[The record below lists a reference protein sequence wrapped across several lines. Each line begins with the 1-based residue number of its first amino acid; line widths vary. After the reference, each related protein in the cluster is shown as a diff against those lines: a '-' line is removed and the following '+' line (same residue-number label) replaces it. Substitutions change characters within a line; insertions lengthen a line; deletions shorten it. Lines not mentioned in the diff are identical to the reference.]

1 MDQPLWTPSPQR
13 VAATQLAA
21 FTKFVAERYGAKVQ
35 GAQDYA
41 ALHAWSCSNREQ
53 FWQAIWQFCGVVGST
68 QGDDILLNRD
78 QMPGARWFPGARLNF
93 AENLLRQRDDA
104 VALVFWGEEQLKSQV
119 TWAGLYGEVSRLA
132 QALRAQGV
140 KPGDRVAA
148 YLPNLP
154 GAIIG
159 MLATASIGAVW
170 SSCSPDFGVQGV
182 LDRFGRLDVLVNFA
196 AFVGTSNLQGWVTDF
211 AHQQSEPWRSALEL
225 NLTVPFLLTQSCA
238 EALAQSGHGSVINV
252 ASIYGVLGPD
262 MSLYEGTPMGN
273 PAAYAASKGGLLQL
287 TRWLSTVMALQV
299 RVNAL
304 TPGGIM
310 RGQPASFQER
320 YVKRTPLARMGT
332 EEDMMGAAAYLASDL
347 SAYVTGQNII
357 VDGGWTAW

>member
-1 MDQPLWTPSPQR
+1 MTQTRTVHELMSLTGR
-13 VAATQLAA
+13 VAVVTGGAGHIGRALCATLAELGA
-21 FTKFVAERYGAKVQ
+21 QVVVVDWAEEPCREVAEHLHRTFDVQ
-35 GAQDYA
+35 SLSLPID
-41 ALHAWSCSNREQ
+41 LMRETE
-53 FWQAIWQFCGVVGST
+53 V
-68 QGDDILLNRD
+68 
-78 QMPGARWFPGARLNF
+78 
-93 AENLLRQRDDA
+93 
-104 VALVFWGEEQLKSQV
+104 KSV
-119 TWAGLYGEVSRLA
+119 CPR
-132 QALRAQGV
+132 
-140 KPGDRVAA
+140 
-148 YLPNLP
+148 
-154 GAIIG
+154 I
-159 MLATASIGAVW
+159 
-170 SSCSPDFGVQGV
+170 
-182 LDRFGRLDVLVNFA
+182 LDRFGRLDVLVNCA

-211 AHQQSEPWRSALEL
+211 AHQQMEPWRSALEL

-238 EALAQSGHGSVINV
+238 EALARSGHGSVINV

-287 TRWLSTVMALQV
+287 TRWLSTVMAPQV

-304 TPGGIM
+304 TPGGIA
-310 RGQPASFQER
+310 RGQPPVFQER